1 MDNKVTFI
9 WNDVSVV
16 PDDIEQP
23 VLYLTVNGK
32 MGVLKNTKTYIC
44 PDFEHPVSDWKNI
57 ARKYHITLWV
67 YQSYL
72 TGEEN

>member
-1 MDNKVTFI
+1 MDKEVTFV

-23 VLYLTVNGK
+23 VH
-32 MGVLKNTKTYIC
+32 IC
-44 PDFEHPVSDWKNI
+44 PNFEHPVSDWKNM

-67 YQSYL
+67 YQSCL
-72 TGEEN
+72 TGEHN